1 MVKRIQIKNKCLFP
15 LTELDTFTCFTFSL
29 WIIGFFNH
37 ICINNHIYTFSV
49 LFESFSSGWESTK
62 FLRNYILTLYNLYW
76 FQSWRSFPA
85 IMQFRRQNGLFP
97 FLSPFLPHPIL
108 CLPPFPPFWLPLG
121 WSDAGGGGLG
131 QIAPALSAP
140 GSRKPPPASSYW
152 GPLAFQPTL

>member
-1 MVKRIQIKNKCLFP
+1 MSWTQ
-15 LTELDTFTCFTFSL
+15 TFTCFTFSL

-108 CLPPFPPFWLPLG
+108 CLPPSPPFWLSPG
-121 WSDAGGGGLG
+121 WSDAGRDWDKLP
-131 QIAPALSAP
+131 QSSEAP
-140 GSRKPPPASSYW
+140 GSRKPPPPSSYW